1 MDMPIRDEQLWEW
14 LDDASPQLAEHL
26 ASHPDDQARVERLR
40 QVLEGV
46 RAALAP
52 PQPERTPPRRVGRFR
67 LVRPIGRGGMG
78 VVYEAEQEAPRRRVA
93 VKLLRDAA
101 FDDDSVRERL
111 AREAD
116 ALGRLAHPHIA
127 TVFEHGVSEDGE
139 PYLALEFVEGVAA
152 DLWARERRARTREIV
167 ALLEKVARAVH
178 HAHGRGIVHRDL
190 KPANVLVD
198 ERGEPKVLDFGLA
211 HLATTLDPVS
221 RAATLSGRIFGT
233 LAYMSPEQARG
244 ESRGDPRSD
253 VYALGAMAFELLCGS
268 SPYDLSARSVPEA
281 LRIVAEGPR
290 QRLSKAD
297 ARLAGD
303 LDAIVGKALECD
315 RERRYASA
323 EEFADDLRRHLDGAP
338 VRARPPSLVERM
350 RRAVRR
356 HAVAIAVGSA
366 LVALGG
372 FGLYA
377 ALLRVDLGPLHA
389 IGGDWYA
396 ETSPFD
402 GVRWEGDTPIV
413 KLGETWY
420 ELVKIEGLSAAYVIG
435 FCRQHGGDD
444 WRRRFR
450 DDLLEVLNRMG
461 RWPLRSVELVLKDL
475 ESGALHVEAEAPLD
489 HARRRAG
496 LQLARQWY
504 VEGWDWTPGGARIL
518 HEGRWWELESFD
530 GVGAAELAQA
540 QVRMPPQPPGW
551 RGFGDLDSV
560 FHSAAG
566 RSPLERVSI
575 VLREP
580 GNGETRVFHDVERRV
595 GYRASALGAG
605 VAPLPFV
612 LPGVTESRR

>member
-1 MDMPIRDEQLWEW
+1 MDTPIRDEQLWEW
-14 LDDASPQLAEHL
+14 LDEASPQLPEHL
-26 ASHPDDQARVERLR
+26 ASHPDDHARVERLR
-40 QVLEGV
+40 RVLEGV

-52 PQPERTPPRRVGRFR
+52 PEPERTPPRRVGRFR

-178 HAHGRGIVHRDL
+178 HAHERGIVHRDL

-211 HLATTLDPVS
+211 HLATTLEPHS
-221 RAATLSGRIFGT
+221 RAATVSGRIFGT

-244 ESRGDPRSD
+244 DSRGDRRSD
-253 VYALGAMAFELLCGS
+253 VYSLGAMAFELLSGS
-268 SPYDLSARSVPEA
+268 PPYDLSARSVPEA
-281 LRIVAEGPR
+281 LHIVAEGPR
-290 QRLSKAD
+290 QRLSKMD

-338 VRARPPSLVERM
+338 VRARPPSPVERIG
-350 RRAVRR
+350 RALRR
-356 HAVAIAVGSA
+356 HVVAIAVGSTIVV
-366 LVALGG
+366 LLC

-377 ALLRVDLGPLHA
+377 ALTRVDLGPLHA
-389 IGGDWYA
+389 IGGNWYA
-396 ETSPFD
+396 KSSPFD

-420 ELVKIEGLSAAYVIG
+420 ELVRIEGLSAAYVTG
-435 FCRQHGGDD
+435 FCRQYAGEA
-444 WRRRFR
+444 WRKRFQE
-450 DDLLEVLNRMG
+450 DLLQVLNRMG
-461 RWPLRSVELVLKDL
+461 RWPLRSVELVVKDL
-475 ESGALHVEAEAPLD
+475 ESGALRVVTEAPLT
-489 HARRRAG
+489 REKRRA
-496 LQLARQWY
+496 LYQLTHGWY
-504 VEGWDWTPGGARIL
+504 VDDWDWTPDGARIL
-518 HEGRWWELESFD
+518 HDGRWWELESFD

-540 QVRMPPQPPGW
+540 RACTSRFHTGW
-551 RGFGDLDSV
+551 NGFGDLEPV
-560 FHSAAG
+560 FYNAAG
-566 RSPLERVSI
+566 RSPHERVSI
-575 VLREP
+575 LLRDP
-580 GNGETRVFHDVERRV
+580 GSGETCVLENVERRT
-595 GYRASALGAG
+595 GFRAWLVRGEIPRPPVVVPGA
-605 VAPLPFV
+605 
-612 LPGVTESRR
+612 TESPR